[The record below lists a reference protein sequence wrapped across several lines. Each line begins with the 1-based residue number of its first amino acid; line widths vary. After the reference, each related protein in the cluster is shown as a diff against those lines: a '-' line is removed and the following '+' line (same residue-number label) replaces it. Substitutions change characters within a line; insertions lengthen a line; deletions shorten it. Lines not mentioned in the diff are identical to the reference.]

1 MRGGI
6 PAEVVPPSPPPP
18 TSTQSGPFGR
28 FAVLGGWASRA
39 RVRWLTRECQPA
51 CVRVPASLY
60 AHVDFRVRQ
69 AFRNKCPF
77 LTEVRGVCSS
87 NPGTAFDDDAF
98 SQIRSF
104 VRALH
109 GRFGTLTAARDG
121 VFCAV
126 RRQTGIFSAKGAGRG
141 ATEAACAAESC
152 CRRAIRAVCCGI
164 IKTACHPPRAQPR
177 LRSGRGATALSRRR
191 SAGRSEP

>member
-1 MRGGI
+1 M
-6 PAEVVPPSPPPP
+6 PA
-18 TSTQSGPFGR
+18 R
-28 FAVLGGWASRA
+28 LHARA
-39 RVRWLTRECQPA
+39 RWLTCECQPA
-51 CVRVPASLY
+51 CVRVPACSH
-60 AHVDFRVRQ
+60 ARVDFRVRQ

-77 LTEVRGVCSS
+77 LTEVRGDCSS

-152 CRRAIRAVCCGI
+152 CRREIHTVFSGV
-164 IKTACHPPRAQPR
+164 IKTACHPPRALPR
-177 LRSGRGATALSRRR
+177 LRGGWGSTALSRRR

>member
-1 MRGGI
+1 MRGGF

-18 TSTQSGPFGR
+18 TSTQSDPFGR
-28 FAVLGGWASRA
+28 FAVLEGAGP
-39 RVRWLTRECQPA
+39 RVRMPA
-51 CVRVPASLY
+51 GLHAR
-60 AHVDFRVRQ
+60 VDFRVRQ
-69 AFRNKCPF
+69 AFRNKCPL

-109 GRFGTLTAARDG
+109 GWFGTLAAARDG
-121 VFCAV
+121 VFRAV

-152 CRRAIRAVCCGI
+152 YCRAIRAVCCGI

>member
-1 MRGGI
+1 MWTAGCTIQFEVEFRIKRTADDLSRRPIVYSPDARRHPRGGGASLTASAHFNPKRPI
-6 PAEVVPPSPPPP
+6 RPLFCFRGGA
-18 TSTQSGPFGR
+18 GP
-28 FAVLGGWASRA
+28 RA
-39 RVRWLTRECQPA
+39 RVPAGLHARARWLTRECPPA
-51 CVRVPASLY
+51 RIRVPACSH
-60 AHVDFRVRQ
+60 ARVDFRVRQ

-77 LTEVRGVCSS
+77 LTEVRGDCSS

-141 ATEAACAAESC
+141 ATEAACAAE
-152 CRRAIRAVCCGI
+152 
-164 IKTACHPPRAQPR
+164 
-177 LRSGRGATALSRRR
+177 
-191 SAGRSEP
+191 